1 MSSIIHVY
9 SNILIMS
16 TTLKH
21 GGEKYEVR
29 LSMVII
35 IQYEC
40 SVNAYIYPERVSP
53 QTIALMYSAGTLLL
67 LLKFWLQ
74 ERQ

>member
-29 LSMVII
+29 LSMVIMRMFS
-35 IQYEC
+35 EC
-40 SVNAYIYPERVSP
+40 LYLSREGESSNYCINVLSRYFVIRQWILNRKSV
-53 QTIALMYSAGTLLL
+53 Q
-67 LLKFWLQ
+67 
-74 ERQ
+74 